1 MTLELKSSKGL
12 GAELIL
18 FLISWDWG
26 GERRLLWVISEE
38 LEEPT
43 FIEKEEDEGM
53 ELTPEVRGITRLGIG
68 ADGSR
73 TVDTKAG
80 KSFLPR
86 ARAGRLWESREEK
99 ALGEAFRGK
108 MRQASWKER
117 GLETMRF
124 LILDWRLN
132 SGQSCLEEGQWAS
145 WQLQQNFLLQLWS
158 FISPGITSEQNL
170 HLGTGERHRA
180 FV

>member
-108 MRQASWKER
+108 MR
-117 GLETMRF
+117 F